1 MVFAAVVFD
10 FFGTLTPHTPAEV
23 WDEHAARSA
32 APLGI
37 PPRTWRAAIDASFP
51 ERAVG
56 ALGDLR
62 QTFRTLARR
71 CGVEPDEAALTA
83 ACEARRAAQR
93 ELFALREEA
102 LPALEEIRARG
113 LRVGVLSDCTVEL
126 AESWSELPLASRVD
140 AAVLSCLEGR
150 RKPDPEFFG
159 TVTRRLGVEP
169 GRCLYVGDGGG
180 DELRGASAYG
190 MTAVMLRAPDLAD
203 AGRRARRD
211 AWTGPFVTS
220 PAQVPALLDDPS
232 ALTAGPCRKPSTD
245 SPADSPTVPSPG
257 SGPDAG

>member
-1 MVFAAVVFD
+1 MVFTAVVFD

-37 PPRTWRAAIDASFP
+37 PARTWRAALDDSFP

-62 QTFRTLARR
+62 QTLRTLARR
-71 CGVEPDEAALTA
+71 CGADPGEAALAA

-93 ELFALREEA
+93 ELFVLREEA
-102 LPALEEIRARG
+102 LQAVERIRARG

-126 AESWSELPLASRVD
+126 AEDWPALPLASRVD

-159 TVTRRLGVEP
+159 TVVRRLGADP

-190 MTAVMLRAPDLAD
+190 MTAVMLRDPDRAD
-203 AGRRARRD
+203 AARARRY
-211 AWTGPFVTS
+211 AWTGPALTS
-220 PAQVPALLDDPS
+220 LSQVPAVLDDPS
-232 ALTAGPCRKPSTD
+232 VLDEPAASPPGPG
-245 SPADSPTVPSPG
+245 PAPE
-257 SGPDAG
+257 

>member
-1 MVFAAVVFD
+1 MSFAAVIFD
-10 FFGTLTPHTPAEV
+10 FFGTLTPRTPPEV

-37 PPRTWRAAIDASFP
+37 PPRTWRTALDDSFP

-62 QTFRTLARR
+62 RTLRTLARR

-93 ELFALREEA
+93 ELFVPREDALA
-102 LPALEEIRARG
+102 TLDGIRDRG

-126 AESWSELPLASRVD
+126 AESWSSLPVASRVD

-150 RKPDPEFFG
+150 RKPDPELFA
-159 TVTRRLGVEP
+159 TAARRLGVRP
-169 GRCLYVGDGGG
+169 DRCLYVGDGSG
-180 DELRGASAYG
+180 DELRGAAARG
-190 MTAVMLRAPDLAD
+190 MTAVMLCASDPEDGAV
-203 AGRRARRD
+203 RARRA
-211 AWTGPFVTS
+211 AWTGPFVTALS
-220 PAQVPALLDDPS
+220 RLPAALDDPS
-232 ALTAGPCRKPSTD
+232 TLTTEPRRD
-245 SPADSPTVPSPG
+245 SPAG
-257 SGPDAG
+257 SGPRPG